1 MSGYLFVRGATG
13 KMKWRLVILLLACL
27 LGCRQ
32 STQLNTQRIE
42 LELPISWTVEVNT
55 NFVSNEWWHSFAVPE
70 LEQWIQ
76 GVLSHNHDLKI
87 AAIRVERARTEARM
101 STFASR
107 PKLDASVSGEKRQ
120 SNFIGLPFGGGG
132 ISSSRYESYGTSAGL
147 NWELDLWGRIRAG
160 HAIARTEAKAVQ
172 HDLEAARLSIVAQA
186 VRLWVQW
193 SEALIQRRLAGES
206 VLLLEQTL
214 LQSEVRFGAGR
225 GRALDVRLAK
235 ANLSEAKSTVVQWR
249 VRSEKLA
256 RSMELLAGRNPS
268 EAKVE
273 IIEFARLPAPPPS
286 IPAGIPAELLTR
298 RPDITAGLV
307 RVYAANLSV
316 AEMQAGLLPRVGLTA
331 SGGTSSDELKG
342 LLTGD
347 SLIWAIGGSLSQ
359 TILFPDEQQAQ
370 LNSRNLKAEEA
381 VLNYRQKIMTALH
394 EVETGLNAGQLLRDQ
409 RKHNEVTVANAREVL
424 ALTERRYELGLT
436 TAAGLLDAQ
445 RRLMIARSSLI
456 SVRCAELENRIDL
469 HLALGG
475 EVSAEGTP

>member
-1 MSGYLFVRGATG
+1 MAF
-13 KMKWRLVILLLACL
+13 
-27 LGCRQ
+27 
-32 STQLNTQRIE
+32 
-42 LELPISWTVEVNT
+42 
-55 NFVSNEWWHSFAVPE
+55 FAVPE

-132 ISSSRYESYGTSAGL
+132 IPVRVMKVMEPSAGL

-193 SEALIQRRLAGES
+193 SEAPIQRRLAGES

-249 VRSEKLA
+249 VRS
-256 RSMELLAGRNPS
+256 RNWRVPWNYWRG
-268 EAKVE
+268 E
-273 IIEFARLPAPPPS
+273 IHPKPRL
-286 IPAGIPAELLTR
+286 R
-298 RPDITAGLV
+298 
-307 RVYAANLSV
+307 
-316 AEMQAGLLPRVGLTA
+316 
-331 SGGTSSDELKG
+331 
-342 LLTGD
+342 
-347 SLIWAIGGSLSQ
+347 
-359 TILFPDEQQAQ
+359 
-370 LNSRNLKAEEA
+370 
-381 VLNYRQKIMTALH
+381 
-394 EVETGLNAGQLLRDQ
+394 
-409 RKHNEVTVANAREVL
+409 
-424 ALTERRYELGLT
+424 
-436 TAAGLLDAQ
+436 
-445 RRLMIARSSLI
+445 
-456 SVRCAELENRIDL
+456 
-469 HLALGG
+469 
-475 EVSAEGTP
+475 

>member
-1 MSGYLFVRGATG
+1 MVAFFCGSGT
-13 KMKWRLVILLLACL
+13 
-27 LGCRQ
+27 
-32 STQLNTQRIE
+32 
-42 LELPISWTVEVNT
+42 
-55 NFVSNEWWHSFAVPE
+55 
-70 LEQWIQ
+70 EQWIQ

-132 ISSSRYESYGTSAGL
+132 FAVRVMKVGTSAGV
-147 NWELDLWGRIRAG
+147 ELGIGFMGRIRAG

-273 IIEFARLPAPPPS
+273 IIESARLPAPPPS
-286 IPAGIPAELLTR
+286 ILAGIPAEL
-298 RPDITAGLV
+298 
-307 RVYAANLSV
+307 
-316 AEMQAGLLPRVGLTA
+316 
-331 SGGTSSDELKG
+331 
-342 LLTGD
+342 
-347 SLIWAIGGSLSQ
+347 
-359 TILFPDEQQAQ
+359 
-370 LNSRNLKAEEA
+370 
-381 VLNYRQKIMTALH
+381 
-394 EVETGLNAGQLLRDQ
+394 
-409 RKHNEVTVANAREVL
+409 
-424 ALTERRYELGLT
+424 
-436 TAAGLLDAQ
+436 
-445 RRLMIARSSLI
+445 
-456 SVRCAELENRIDL
+456 
-469 HLALGG
+469 
-475 EVSAEGTP
+475 